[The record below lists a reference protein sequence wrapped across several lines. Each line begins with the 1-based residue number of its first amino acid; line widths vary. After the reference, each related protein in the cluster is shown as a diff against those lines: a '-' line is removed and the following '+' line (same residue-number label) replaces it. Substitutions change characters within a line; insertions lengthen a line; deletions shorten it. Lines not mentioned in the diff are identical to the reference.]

1 MSDAVDLFG
10 DPTVVSTVATIAEV
24 VQTLSPLEK
33 TERARH
39 EETIREGIRHA
50 GLVESAAR
58 AIVEKRL
65 YRDYGTLTAYVDALA
80 HRLGKS
86 ARTVFRSLE
95 AVEIQQDLILPEGV
109 HPGKLT
115 GAVLREIKDVPLAK
129 RGEVLQKA
137 QRIAYSRP
145 EPPPGSAAAK
155 FFVKGRISA
164 ADILRAQGKPVPA
177 MPRRAHQEEAVPF
190 PGEETAVAPPRDT
203 ESAPIVAAEETPAPA
218 ETLTVLSC
226 SLHSKRPIVVRIET
240 EKGAVYLSSLSL
252 TALGLDV
259 HYEAKATFTGLPVP
273 PKRHIDQE
281 GVEE

>member
-10 DPTVVSTVATIAEV
+10 GPTVVSTVATIAEV

-39 EETIREGIRHA
+39 EETIREGLRHA

-95 AVEIQQDLILPEGV
+95 AVEIQQELILPEGV

-115 GAVLREIKDVPLAK
+115 GAVLREIKDVPPAE
-129 RGEVLQKA
+129 RAEVLKKA
-137 QRIAYSRP
+137 QKIAYSRP
-145 EPPPGSAAAK
+145 TPPPGSAAAK
-155 FFVKGRISA
+155 FFVRGQISK
-164 ADILRAQGKPVPA
+164 ADVLRAQGKPVPA
-177 MPRRAHQEEAVPF
+177 KPRRAHQEEQPEEAVPF

-203 ESAPIVAAEETPAPA
+203 ESAPIVTQEETAGA
-218 ETLTVLSC
+218 SEALTVLSC

-259 HYEAKATFTGLPVP
+259 H
-273 PKRHIDQE
+273 IDQE
-281 GVEE
+281 RVEE